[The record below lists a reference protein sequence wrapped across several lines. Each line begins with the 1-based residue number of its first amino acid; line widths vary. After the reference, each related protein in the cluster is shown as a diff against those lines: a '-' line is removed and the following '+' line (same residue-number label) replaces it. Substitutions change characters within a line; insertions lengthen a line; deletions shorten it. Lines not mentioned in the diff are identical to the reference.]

1 MPNDITV
8 FDCLLK
14 KFVALP
20 ECDPSP
26 TFMELCQLGND
37 RFEERCS
44 NILRFYLTPDAPHGL
59 HGLFIKSI
67 LELSGHED
75 LTFSKAR
82 VLTEEMTSDRKFIDI
97 TVVTDSFV
105 IAIENKIAA
114 SLYNRLDLYAKH
126 INETYPNC
134 GREVFFFLSVKRIKD
149 CSEIRKL
156 NDNCYT
162 YINYSDLF
170 EAVKRRLG
178 SVAVDANP
186 RYLTFLFDF
195 IRTIENRYYNR
206 NMELKEFFYKN
217 RHDINHLLE
226 SYKAFENDILQLR
239 KEAIA
244 TIKEQIGL
252 VTKTDW
258 LVWHGWD
265 LIKTFNDDGD
275 KLGIECSFRDGSL
288 DNPLGYFRI
297 YITVWERRHFTPYE
311 SALKRAYPD
320 CYIDYESLGRVFLHL
335 AAIDGRE
342 TQQII
347 EALLGCYTK
356 VKEISES
363 IGGKSH

>member
-1 MPNDITV
+1 MPKDITV
-8 FDCLLK
+8 FDSILK
-14 KFVALP
+14 KFATLP
-20 ECDPSP
+20 KCDTSP

-44 NILRFYLTPDAPHGL
+44 NILQFYLSPDAPHGL
-59 HGLFIKSI
+59 HELFIKSL
-67 LELSGHED
+67 LELTGHGD
-75 LTFSKAR
+75 LGIEKVR
-82 VLTEEMTSDRKFIDI
+82 ILTEEMTSDRKFIDI

-105 IAIENKIAA
+105 IAIENKITA

-126 INETYPNC
+126 IHETYPNC
-134 GREVFFFLSVKRIKD
+134 ARKIFILLSVKRITD

-156 NDNCYT
+156 NDNGYT

-170 EAVKRRLG
+170 EVVKRRLRAP
-178 SVAVDANP
+178 AVDANP

-217 RHDINHLLE
+217 RNDINHLLDA
-226 SYKAFENDILQLR
+226 YKAFENDILRLR

-244 TIKEQIGL
+244 AIRVHISDATGANWFAWQ
-252 VTKTDW
+252 
-258 LVWHGWD
+258 GWD
-265 LIKTFNDDGD
+265 LITTFNDDGD

-288 DNPLGYFRI
+288 DNPLGFFCI
-297 YITVWERRHFTPYE
+297 YITVWEKRHFYPYE
-311 SALKRAYPD
+311 SALKQAYPD

-335 AAIDGRE
+335 PAIDGHE

-347 EALLGCYTK
+347 ETLSNCYTK
-356 VKEISES
+356 VKRIAELI
-363 IGGKSH
+363 